1 MVGFHFALVSLDQF
15 CKKHIALRTKDL
27 VKLDRF
33 NEHVLLVKERT
44 LLELIFTKAPL
55 MQWTNAFY
63 RPITANHSPNW
74 LSSRAL
80 GINLYQFHCLQSP
93 FTAAHSP
100 WTSRQQP
107 ETSRETPLNH
117 PWTTREPPVNHP
129 GTTRE
134 PPVNHPWTT
143 RETSVLETRK
153 TGSET
158 RKNWFCTVSDP
169 WNTRE
174 APVKHPWSTR
184 EWSGDA
190 QWTCI
195 NGQMVSIFLQVPNI
209 KCSLS

>member
-1 MVGFHFALVSLDQF
+1 MRFIDRSLQIILPTGWVPGLLVSIYINFIVCNRPLQLPTARERPVNNP
-15 CKKHIALRTKDL
+15 KQAVKH
-27 VKLDRF
+27 
-33 NEHVLLVKERT
+33 
-44 LLELIFTKAPL
+44 
-55 MQWTNAFY
+55 
-63 RPITANHSPNW
+63 
-74 LSSRAL
+74 
-80 GINLYQFHCLQSP
+80 
-93 FTAAHSP
+93 P
-100 WTSRQQP
+100 WTI
-107 ETSRETPLNH
+107 RERPVNH
-117 PWTTREPPVNHP
+117 PWTTREPPVSHP
-129 GTTRE
+129 WTTRE
-134 PPVNHPWTT
+134 PPWG
-143 RETSVLETRK
+143 ETSVLETRK

>member
-1 MVGFHFALVSLDQF
+1 MYSRSPKVCPLPNWILFIF
-15 CKKHIALRTKDL
+15 KKHIYHIYMLSLLIKVYIYTLRTKDL

-63 RPITANHSPNW
+63 RQITANHSPNW

-107 ETSRETPLNH
+107 ETSRETPWNH

-134 PPVNHPWTT
+134 PPVRPVCWRHKNWVRDP
-143 RETSVLETRK
+143 
-153 TGSET
+153 
-158 RKNWFCTVSDP
+158 KNWFCTVSDP

-174 APVKHPWSTR
+174 APVKHPWMIRGRSM
-184 EWSGDA
+184 
-190 QWTCI
+190 
-195 NGQMVSIFLQVPNI
+195 NMH
-209 KCSLS
+209 

>member
-1 MVGFHFALVSLDQF
+1 MKYFTNN
-15 CKKHIALRTKDL
+15 ITKDL

-63 RPITANHSPNW
+63 RQITANHSPNW

-107 ETSRETPLNH
+107 ETSRETPWNH

-134 PPVNHPWTT
+134 PPVNHPWDQCVGDTKT
-143 RETSVLETRK
+143 GLETRK
-153 TGSET
+153 TD
-158 RKNWFCTVSDP
+158 FVP
-169 WNTRE
+169 WATRE
-174 APVKHPWSTR
+174 TPVKHPWSIR
-184 EWSGDA
+184 EAPVNDPGTLNEHALTGKWFPSFCRFPISNA
-190 QWTCI
+190 VCHSTICMSLWT
-195 NGQMVSIFLQVPNI
+195 
-209 KCSLS
+209 KSLSR

>member
-1 MVGFHFALVSLDQF
+1 MHDLECPWAWASRYRASTLDSKHTCVILEF
-15 CKKHIALRTKDL
+15 CQHTFIHLQMIKISHIPTIAHVCTYMWIIYVYMYTSIYILYIYINISLRTKDL

-63 RPITANHSPNW
+63 RQITANHSPNW

-129 GTTRE
+129 WTTRE

-143 RETSVLETRK
+143 RE
-153 TGSET
+153 
-158 RKNWFCTVSDP
+158 P
-169 WNTRE
+169 
-174 APVKHPWSTR
+174 PVRPV
-184 EWSGDA
+184 
-190 QWTCI
+190 C
-195 NGQMVSIFLQVPNI
+195 
-209 KCSLS
+209 

>member
-1 MVGFHFALVSLDQF
+1 
-15 CKKHIALRTKDL
+15 
-27 VKLDRF
+27 
-33 NEHVLLVKERT
+33 
-44 LLELIFTKAPL
+44 

-63 RPITANHSPNW
+63 RQITANHSPNW

-143 RETSVLETRK
+143 REPPVNHPWDQCVRDT
-153 TGSET
+153 
-158 RKNWFCTVSDP
+158 KNWVRDPKNRFCTVSDP

>member
-1 MVGFHFALVSLDQF
+1 MFQWTCFICKRTYFVWANFYQSSVDAVDKYVLSTNHCKSFSQLVEFQGSWYQFISISLFA
-15 CKKHIALRTKDL
+15 IALYSCPQPVNVPSTTRNKPW
-27 VKLDRF
+27 
-33 NEHVLLVKERT
+33 NT
-44 LLELIFTKAPL
+44 LEPSV
-55 MQWTNAFY
+55 ND
-63 RPITANHSPNW
+63 
-74 LSSRAL
+74 
-80 GINLYQFHCLQSP
+80 
-93 FTAAHSP
+93 
-100 WTSRQQP
+100 
-107 ETSRETPLNH
+107 
-117 PWTTREPPVNHP
+117 PWTTREPPGNHP

-143 RETSVLETRK
+143 RETSVSETQKTGLETRK
-153 TGSET
+153 TD
-158 RKNWFCTVSDP
+158 FCTVSDP

>member
-1 MVGFHFALVSLDQF
+1 MPLYLIKQYFFTHTYTYLHIHTHTYKYIYIYIIWTVS
-15 CKKHIALRTKDL
+15 LRTKDL

-63 RPITANHSPNW
+63 RQITANHSPNW

-100 WTSRQQP
+100 RTSRQQP
-107 ETSRETPLNH
+107 ETSHETPLNH
-117 PWTTREPPVNHP
+117 PWKTREPPVNYP

-143 RETSVLETRK
+143 RETSVLETQK
-153 TGSET
+153 TGLE
-158 RKNWFCTVSDP
+158 C
-169 WNTRE
+169 
-174 APVKHPWSTR
+174 
-184 EWSGDA
+184 
-190 QWTCI
+190 
-195 NGQMVSIFLQVPNI
+195 
-209 KCSLS
+209 

>member
-1 MVGFHFALVSLDQF
+1 MRFIDKSLQIILPTGWVPGLLVS
-15 CKKHIALRTKDL
+15 I
-27 VKLDRF
+27 
-33 NEHVLLVKERT
+33 
-44 LLELIFTKAPL
+44 
-55 MQWTNAFY
+55 
-63 RPITANHSPNW
+63 
-74 LSSRAL
+74 
-80 GINLYQFHCLQSP
+80 LYQFHCLQSP

-107 ETSRETPLNH
+107 RNKPWNTLEPSVNDPWTTREPPGNH
-117 PWTTREPPVNHP
+117 PWTTREPPV
-129 GTTRE
+129 R
-134 PPVNHPWTT
+134 PVCWRHKNWVRDP
-143 RETSVLETRK
+143 
-153 TGSET
+153 
-158 RKNWFCTVSDP
+158 KNWFCTVSDP

>member
-1 MVGFHFALVSLDQF
+1 
-15 CKKHIALRTKDL
+15 
-27 VKLDRF
+27 
-33 NEHVLLVKERT
+33 
-44 LLELIFTKAPL
+44 

-63 RPITANHSPNW
+63 RQITANHSPNW

-134 PPVNHPWTT
+134 PPVNHPWDQCVRDTKNWVRDPKLILYRERPVKHPWTT
-143 RETSVLETRK
+143 RETSVLETQK
-153 TGSET
+153 TGLET
-158 RKNWFCTVSDP
+158 RKTDFVP
-169 WNTRE
+169 WATRE
-174 APVKHPWSTR
+174 TPVKHPWSIR
-184 EWSGDA
+184 EAPVNDPGTLNEHALTGKWFPSFCRFPISNA
-190 QWTCI
+190 VCHSTICMSLWT
-195 NGQMVSIFLQVPNI
+195 
-209 KCSLS
+209 KSLSR

>member
-1 MVGFHFALVSLDQF
+1 MKYFTNN
-15 CKKHIALRTKDL
+15 ITKDL

-63 RPITANHSPNW
+63 RQITANHSPNW

-134 PPVNHPWTT
+134 PPVNHPWDQCVRDTKNWV
-143 RETSVLETRK
+143 RDP
-153 TGSET
+153 
-158 RKNWFCTVSDP
+158 KNWFCTVSDP